1 MDTFVAAM
9 RSANTAQNLKAS
21 FAIHL
26 QVDKGVVTARSKPR
40 MAARVPWSPTTILY
54 DVNDVNANIT
64 PPPNAIP
71 QTHPRKLWTRLP
83 KILKTLKVS
92 EG

>member
-9 RSANTAQNLKAS
+9 RSANTVQNLKAS

-26 QVDKGVVTARSKPR
+26 QVDKGVVTVRSKPR
-40 MAARVPWSPTTILY
+40 MAARVQWSPTTILY
-54 DVNDVNANIT
+54 NSNANIT
-64 PPPNAIP
+64 PPPDAIP